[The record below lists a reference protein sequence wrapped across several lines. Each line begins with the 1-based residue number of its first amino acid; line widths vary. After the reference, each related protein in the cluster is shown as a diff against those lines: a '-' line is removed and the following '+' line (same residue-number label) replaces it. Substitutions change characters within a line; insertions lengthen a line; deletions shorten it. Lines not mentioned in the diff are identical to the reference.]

1 MIKKSLLTLALLVLS
16 AVLGFKF
23 WAPALATFL
32 VYESPLEKADLIHVF
47 SGGSF
52 ERSSHAA
59 ELFHQGWAGE
69 LLVTG
74 GYIPQTSRALGLMM
88 YEAEI
93 NARLLVRTGVP
104 SEAISIEKVG
114 ESTYEEL
121 VFLRT
126 LAERR
131 GLRSIILV
139 SSPYHMRRIYYTSRH
154 VFKDMPV
161 RLIYSPGESIRFNS
175 RRWWGDERSF
185 LTVYNEYLKHLYYLF
200 SYFL

>member
-1 MIKKSLLTLALLVLS
+1 MIKKSLLILALLVLA

-32 VYESPLEKADLIHVF
+32 IYESHLEKADLIHVF
-47 SGGSF
+47 YDGAF
-52 ERSSHAA
+52 DRSSHAA
-59 ELFHQGWAGE
+59 KLFHQGWAE
-69 LLVTG
+69 EVLVTG

-88 YEAEI
+88 CEAEI

-104 SEAISIEKVG
+104 SEAISIERVG

-121 VFLRT
+121 VFLHT

-154 VFKDMPV
+154 IFKDTSV
-161 RLIYSPGESIRFNS
+161 RLIYSSAECNWFNG
-175 RRWWGDERSF
+175 RRWWADERSF
-185 LTVYNEYLKHLYYLF
+185 LSVHNEYLKHLYYF
-200 SYFL
+200 FAYFL